1 MTRAERNIRWVEAMC
16 RVPEGPDV
24 GKPVRLREWQK
35 AELRKLYDS
44 PTSLFI
50 ISFGRKNGKTALVAF
65 IVLLHTVGPEAV
77 PNSEVV
83 SGARSRDQASMV
95 YRYAMKS
102 ARLSPDLNPYLQYRE
117 SAKEIICPELGTTY
131 KALSAD
137 ATTNIGRSP
146 ALAIHDELG
155 QVRGPRDAFYDAI
168 DTSQGAYPGALSI
181 IVSTQAATDLDLL
194 SVLIDDAKTGRDP
207 TVKLS
212 LYTAPEDADPYAD
225 ESLKAANPA
234 FGDFLDA
241 DYCRKQ
247 AEKARRM
254 PSFEN
259 SYRNLILNQRVNLHT
274 PFVPRSVWEACGSEP
289 DEYAFQGRVFVAID
303 LSARNDLT
311 AIVSLAEGE
320 GGGWDIR
327 PEFWTPEVGIGDR
340 ARRDGAPYDLWVKQG
355 HMSTTPGAS
364 VDYDFIADRLVE
376 IAAEAE
382 SVHIVADRWRLKEL
396 EAALSRRDADLE
408 IEGFGQG
415 FQSMAPALD
424 ALEAELL
431 NKRLRHG
438 NHPVLSM
445 CAAHA
450 VAVTNPAGDRK
461 LDKSKATGRIDGM
474 VALVM
479 AMGAASANGSSEGDM
494 DGFFS
499 SPVRKVA

>member
-1 MTRAERNIRWVEAMC
+1 MTRGERNIAWIERCC
-16 RVPEGPDV
+16 RIPEGKGV
-24 GKPVRLREWQK
+24 GEAVRLRGWQRD
-35 AELRKLYDS
+35 ELRKLYDS
-44 PTSLFI
+44 PTSQFI

-65 IVLLHTVGPEAV
+65 IVLLHTVGPEAI

-83 SGARSRDQASMV
+83 SGARSRDQAAMV
-95 YRYAMKS
+95 FRYAAKS
-102 ARLSPDLNPYLQYRE
+102 ARLSPDLAPFLQFRDT
-117 SAKEIICPELGTTY
+117 AKEILCPELGTVY

-137 ATTNIGRSP
+137 ASTNIGRSP

-181 IVSTQAATDLDLL
+181 IISTQASTDLDLL

-212 LYTAPEDADPYAD
+212 LYTAPEDMDPYCD
-225 ESLKAANPA
+225 EALEAANPA

-259 SYRNLILNQRVNLHT
+259 SYRNLILNQRVNMHT
-274 PFVPRSVWEACGSEP
+274 PFVSRTVWEQNGGEV
-289 DEYAFQGRVFVAID
+289 DDLAFQGRVFVAID

-311 AIVSLAEGE
+311 AIVSLAEGDQ
-320 GGGWDIR
+320 GGWHVR
-327 PEFWTPEVGIGDR
+327 PEFWTPQIGLEDR

-355 HMSTTPGAS
+355 HMATTPGAS
-364 VDYDFIADRLVE
+364 VDYDFIADRLIE

-396 EAALSRRDADLE
+396 EAALSRRDSGLE

-424 ALEAELL
+424 ALEAEML
-431 NKRLRHG
+431 NRRLRHG
-438 NHPVLSM
+438 MHPVLTM
-445 CAAHA
+445 CAGHA
-450 VAVTNPAGDRK
+450 VAVSNPAGDRK

-474 VALVM
+474 VAMVM
-479 AMGAASANGSSEGDM
+479 AMGAATSATAEAPKDYQVM
-494 DGFFS
+494 IF
-499 SPVRKVA
+499 